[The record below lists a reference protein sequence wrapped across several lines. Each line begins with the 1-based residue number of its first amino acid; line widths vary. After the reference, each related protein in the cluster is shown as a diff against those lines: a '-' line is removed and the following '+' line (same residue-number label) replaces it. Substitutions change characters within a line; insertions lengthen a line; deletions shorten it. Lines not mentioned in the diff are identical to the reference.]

1 MKKVLMAVD
10 KTKRSRSVPSVIPVL
25 VAGKSRYKKSNKRCW
40 KERETY
46 AA

>member
-1 MKKVLMAVD
+1 MKKVLMAVNE
-10 KTKRSRSVPSVIPVL
+10 TKRSRSVLSITPVL
-25 VAGKSRYKKSNKRCW
+25 VAIKFRCKKSNERCW